1 MHGGDIYRNNI
12 QYDFSVNLNPL
23 GTPKEVSRAL
33 SEAVLLANQYPDL
46 KQEELSKHMA
56 DLFQIEKEEIVFGN
70 GASELLMAFCHAFL
84 PKKVMVLSPC
94 FSGYEYAVKGASFDC
109 QMVYHP
115 LLEED
120 GFVLKED
127 ILEHLTEEKPDMFFV
142 TTPNNPTGVLVEKGL
157 LKKIMEICEA
167 QGTVVVLDECFL
179 PLSGFEKEDSFVYG
193 KRAYQHLIVLRAFTK
208 TFAIPGARL
217 GYAICQKDM
226 AKRIRTHLPEWNI
239 SVFAQSAGLECLK
252 HLDEID
258 DAVSLLKEERTYLT
272 KELQRLGY
280 RVFPSDANYI
290 LFYSKDKELQD
301 KLLQQ
306 KILIRDCQDF
316 IGLEKGFY
324 RVAVKDHGANEK
336 LVSALH
342 QIGTVKR
349 FGNPRQDE

>member
-1 MHGGDIYRNNI
+1 M
-12 QYDFSVNLNPL
+12 
-23 GTPKEVSRAL
+23 
-33 SEAVLLANQYPDL
+33 
-46 KQEELSKHMA
+46 
-56 DLFQIEKEEIVFGN
+56 
-70 GASELLMAFCHAFL
+70 
-84 PKKVMVLSPC
+84 
-94 FSGYEYAVKGASFDC
+94 
-109 QMVYHP
+109 
-115 LLEED
+115 
-120 GFVLKED
+120 
-127 ILEHLTEEKPDMFFV
+127 
-142 TTPNNPTGVLVEKGL
+142 
-157 LKKIMEICEA
+157 
-167 QGTVVVLDECFL
+167 
-179 PLSGFEKEDSFVYG
+179 PLSGFEKEDSFAYG

-258 DAVSLLKEERTYLT
+258 GAVSLLKEERTYLT

-280 RVFPSDANYI
+280 GVFPSDANYI
-290 LFYSKDKELQD
+290 LFYSKDKDLQE

-336 LVSALH
+336 LVSALC
-342 QIGTVKR
+342 ILAG
-349 FGNPRQDE
+349 F

>member
-1 MHGGDIYRNNI
+1 
-12 QYDFSVNLNPL
+12 VNLNPL
-23 GTPKEVSRAL
+23 GTPKEVSCAL

-84 PKKVMVLSPC
+84 PKKAMVVSPC

-127 ILEHLTEEKPDMFFV
+127 ILEHLTEEKPDVFFV

-179 PLSGFEKEDSFVYG
+179 PLSGFCFFG
-193 KRAYQHLIVLRAFTK
+193 KRRAV
-208 TFAIPGARL
+208 
-217 GYAICQKDM
+217 ICCALVMGQVQVQTS
-226 AKRIRTHLPEWNI
+226 RP
-239 SVFAQSAGLECLK
+239 SGPV
-252 HLDEID
+252 
-258 DAVSLLKEERTYLT
+258 AVSVRTSLSR
-272 KELQRLGY
+272 QSGGRSMVS
-280 RVFPSDANYI
+280 RPPS
-290 LFYSKDKELQD
+290 
-301 KLLQQ
+301 
-306 KILIRDCQDF
+306 
-316 IGLEKGFY
+316 
-324 RVAVKDHGANEK
+324 VHGAKSGDVTLN
-336 LVSALH
+336 
-342 QIGTVKR
+342 IRCCT
-349 FGNPRQDE
+349 